1 MKKITLSLSALS
13 VLIFYS
19 CGKKSQEIK
28 EPAGKF
34 CYHLDTS
41 YKENSLEIS
50 EVERTFYFKGG
61 DFSYSLLSQK
71 IGDSNFDFEMGNF
84 SREMVREN
92 DIIDTIPPGNKIWKR
107 DYGSV
112 SLNDSSFLKLCSMIE
127 TCINNPEKDLHF
139 YVGEIIS
146 KIEVTPIGFLGDVA
160 KERHKGSALV
170 RIGGAMVFFDI
181 EEIKNMKSCYQR
193 YKKEK

>member
-1 MKKITLSLSALS
+1 MRKITLSLSALS
-13 VLIFYS
+13 ILIFYS

-61 DFSYSLLSQK
+61 DFSYSLLSQR
-71 IGDSNFDFEMGNF
+71 IGDSDFYFEMGQF
-84 SREMVREN
+84 SRETVREN
-92 DIIDTIPPGNKIWKR
+92 DQIDTIPPGNKIWKR

-112 SLNDSSFLKLCSMIE
+112 RLNDSSFLDLCSMIE

-139 YVGEIIS
+139 LVRGILYR
-146 KIEVTPIGFLGDVA
+146 IEVTPIGFLGEES
-160 KERHKGSALV
+160 KEKYKGSALV
-170 RIGGAMVFFDI
+170 SIGGAIGFFNM
-181 EEIKNMKSCYQR
+181 EEIKNMKSCYQK